1 MKFPNAAKG
10 VKKIFTA
17 EILSLIGQ
25 ILAAVSTIAVLIA
38 ILTSGIT
45 VESLK
50 TGNGFEG
57 LVGFLLIA
65 GIAWIIMGIFMF
77 IAMIIRIVGIAQA
90 RRDEDNFTAALVF
103 QIMSI
108 VTTLLTIFLP
118 IISVRASGF
127 LDSVT
132 TLLDVFVVILVIS
145 GIIKLSDKLNNGE
158 IARKGVNIL
167 KLIIMINVFGLLGTL
182 IASFMGGTVASVAA
196 AVIALIAAVLSVVQ
210 YIMYLS
216 FLSKAKKMLE
226 KS

>member
-65 GIAWIIMGIFMF
+65 GIAWIVMGIFMF

-118 IISVRASGF
+118 IVSVR
-127 LDSVT
+127 
-132 TLLDVFVVILVIS
+132 
-145 GIIKLSDKLNNGE
+145 
-158 IARKGVNIL
+158 RP
-167 KLIIMINVFGLLGTL
+167 
-182 IASFMGGTVASVAA
+182 
-196 AVIALIAAVLSVVQ
+196 
-210 YIMYLS
+210 
-216 FLSKAKKMLE
+216 
-226 KS
+226 